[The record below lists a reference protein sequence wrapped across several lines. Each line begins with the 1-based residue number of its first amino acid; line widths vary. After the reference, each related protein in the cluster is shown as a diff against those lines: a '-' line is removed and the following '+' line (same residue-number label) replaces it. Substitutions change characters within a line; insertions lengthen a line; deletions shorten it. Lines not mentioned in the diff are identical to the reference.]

1 MLDYTTVD
9 FPFTEFP
16 KGLTSLYLIKAKK
29 TFIKSN
35 YAISTKE
42 PTLLICK
49 ESKIFWRWEN
59 LRDRAIVFWSKK
71 TNGFTERKFKL
82 SDQKGTSNGQGIDF
96 SKDFKVINS
105 QKITGEIQS
114 AD

>member
-29 TFIKSN
+29 TFIKS
-35 YAISTKE
+35 IMRFPTKE

-49 ESKIFWRWEN
+49 ESKISTEDGET
-59 LRDRAIVFWSKK
+59 RDRAIVF
-71 TNGFTERKFKL
+71 
-82 SDQKGTSNGQGIDF
+82 
-96 SKDFKVINS
+96 
-105 QKITGEIQS
+105 
-114 AD
+114 